1 MGRFLA
7 AFVRFTLAMERLVDD
22 MKDPS
27 CPECGCMMW
36 LKRIEPHKPGEDVR
50 MFECPRCLYSESFV
64 VELNYE

>member
-1 MGRFLA
+1 
-7 AFVRFTLAMERLVDD
+7 MERLVDD